1 MIGDGLIIAIKFT
14 EELVDDVNC
23 PDAFTVSFNQW
34 KYIPNGYLEEVTR
47 EVESVE
53 IDENDAKIIYLNFS
67 AGTKN
72 SIQNA
77 VGDITIEYDSS
88 IGTLRGYGAPVQSFT
103 ESFTP
108 TDLEPKNDTHEQEH
122 LSVNIS
128 FDDDLIQI
136 YYHDTK
142 EDEHINLGLTFLG
155 TLTYVGDL

>member
-23 PDAFTVSFNQW
+23 PEAFTVTFNQW

-53 IDENDAKIIYLNFS
+53 IDENDAKIIYLIFP

-108 TDLEPKNDTHEQEH
+108 ADLEPKNDTHEQEH
-122 LSVNIS
+122 IEIGITITSLLTEIT
-128 FDDDLIQI
+128 F
-136 YYHDTK
+136 HDTK
-142 EDEHINLGLTFLG
+142 EDEHLEFDTNTSYV
-155 TLTYVGDL
+155 LTYIGDL

>member
-1 MIGDGLIIAIKFT
+1 MIGDGLIITIKFT

-23 PDAFTVSFNQW
+23 PDAFTVTFNQW

-53 IDENDAKIIYLNFS
+53 IDENDAKIIYLNFP

-77 VGDITIEYDSS
+77 VGDITIEYDSAV
-88 IGTLRGYGAPVQSFT
+88 GTLRGYGAPVQSFT

-122 LSVNIS
+122 LEI
-128 FDDDLIQI
+128 DITPTTLLTRI
-136 YYHDTK
+136 YYHDTS
-142 EDEHINLGLTFLG
+142 ETEHMEFD
-155 TLTYVGDL
+155 TLTSYVLTYIGDL